1 MKANQITAIGVSIIA
16 LGVIAVGAKYGVKEY
31 QNYKWE
37 NNPNTSTFDDINRE
51 CIKESIMNTSSDFSL
66 CGRLKLRAKGLSI
79 DEYNEWVKWINSRRF
94 R

>member
-37 NNPNTSTFDDINRE
+37 NNPNTSKFNQIYGQ
-51 CIKESIMNTSSDFSL
+51 CITASITSDFRTNAKCVSSEL
-66 CGRLKLRAKGLSI
+66 SSKGLSI
-79 DEYNEWVKWINSRRF
+79 DEYNEYVEWSIRRF

>member
-37 NNPNTSTFDDINRE
+37 NNPNTSKFNQIYSQ
-51 CIKESIMNTSSDFSL
+51 CLSESIMSEVRTTGRCVYLELSS
-66 CGRLKLRAKGLSI
+66 KGFSI
-79 DEYNEWVKWINSRRF
+79 DEYNEWVEWSNNRRF
-94 R
+94 